1 MSHIRIEGVTS
12 FSPMVPQAC
21 FCMRRQVYQHQ
32 CQELELSIPRSTR
45 PPFQFKL
52 QLSFNNQ
59 VIKTLAS
66 YFHTRGQCMKIR
78 APRVGGA
85 QTQTVRVHSLGT
97 LGDIQL
103 MV

>member
-1 MSHIRIEGVTS
+1 
-12 FSPMVPQAC
+12 
-21 FCMRRQVYQHQ
+21 
-32 CQELELSIPRSTR
+32 
-45 PPFQFKL
+45 
-52 QLSFNNQ
+52 
-59 VIKTLAS
+59 
-66 YFHTRGQCMKIR
+66 MKIR